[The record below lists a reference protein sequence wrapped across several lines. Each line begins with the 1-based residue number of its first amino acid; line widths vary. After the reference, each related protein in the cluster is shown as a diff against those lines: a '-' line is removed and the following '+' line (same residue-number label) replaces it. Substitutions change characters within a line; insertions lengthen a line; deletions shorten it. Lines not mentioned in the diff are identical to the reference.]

1 MSSISLKLCGFQRD
15 LFLIFMSN
23 KRCHTHKKGCSHDS
37 NSTHSRF
44 SPSRNWSFFTASCSR
59 ISPSQTRGFS
69 SFSYDCLYDFIIW
82 GELLGRITEKPGSTP
97 AGAAGE
103 TTVYMVQPG
112 DTLWS
117 IAKIVTPSGRDI
129 RVTVH
134 DLQI

>member
-1 MSSISLKLCGFQRD
+1 MTAITHIPASHPHVTRHSLRLPPHVYRRRRLGVSVLLAMTVFMISLFG
-15 LFLIFMSN
+15 
-23 KRCHTHKKGCSHDS
+23 
-37 NSTHSRF
+37 
-44 SPSRNWSFFTASCSR
+44 
-59 ISPSQTRGFS
+59 
-69 SFSYDCLYDFIIW
+69 
-82 GELLGRITEKPGSTP
+82 GELVGRITEKPGSTP

-134 DLQI
+134 DLKNLNGGSNLIPGQQLIVPLG